1 MTIIIIYYLSLGMLL
16 TVFYAAATWMQS
28 RRFGSLRTKIN
39 QFVKNQASIVFY
51 KIPDWKN
58 ESDEQM
64 LVMTTSSLYCVNRQ
78 RAMIEEVLHFA
89 GNTRSC
95 ALFPQVKRNLILTCF
110 KAL

>member
-1 MTIIIIYYLSLGMLL
+1 MLL

-28 RRFGSLRTKIN
+28 RRFGSLRTKID

-51 KIPDWKN
+51 KIPDCKN
-58 ESDEQM
+58 ESGEQM